1 MTLTLLVIAIALICT
16 IVVTWAKRSK
26 SQSELERH
34 SVSVEQLQS
43 MMVSGQEVLLF
54 DVRQPLDLLAY
65 PDLIP
70 GAKRIPPEEVL
81 KTPSLLPRDEDI
93 ATITNHKLSSFR
105 QDERH
110 L

>member
-1 MTLTLLVIAIALICT
+1 MTLTLLVIAIAIICT

>member
-1 MTLTLLVIAIALICT
+1 
-16 IVVTWAKRSK
+16 
-26 SQSELERH
+26 
-34 SVSVEQLQS
+34 

-65 PDLIP
+65 PELIS

>member
-1 MTLTLLVIAIALICT
+1 MTLTLLVIAIAIICT

-26 SQSELERH
+26 SQSELDRH
-34 SVSVEQLQS
+34 SISVEQLQS